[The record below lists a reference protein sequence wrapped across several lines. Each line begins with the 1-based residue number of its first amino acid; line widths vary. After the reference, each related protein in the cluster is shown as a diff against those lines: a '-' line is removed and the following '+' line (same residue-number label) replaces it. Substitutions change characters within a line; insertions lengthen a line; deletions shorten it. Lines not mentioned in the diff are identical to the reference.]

1 MNEANKTQSTE
12 APKEG
17 SKPPRKTTR
26 KTKDITAKYSE
37 QALALS
43 DKVEQ
48 KLNELHAQ
56 AEKKETPAQPST
68 ETDTQSKKTRKR
80 RTKKDA
86 EPATAP
92 EDKEKQTAPKAP
104 RRKPRKNSKAVQPE
118 DSEDELIDIDTF
130 GTVQPEESQE
140 IISTVNLVE
149 KNPSLPVTEPAP
161 KAKPKTSPKRSAKKV
176 TPKSE
181 TTSEVKPELITVQVE
196 SKPLLEPSSPSS
208 SSSSSSS
215 PAPLC
220 AISETVSAEPQDQLV
235 SPTFRIDCSFRLMV

>member
-1 MNEANKTQSTE
+1 MNEANKTQPTE

-68 ETDTQSKKTRKR
+68 ETDTQTKKTRKR
-80 RTKKDA
+80 RIKKDT

-92 EDKEKQTAPKAP
+92 EDKEKQIAPKAP
-104 RRKPRKNSKAVQPE
+104 RRKPRKNSKTVQPE

-130 GTVQPEESQE
+130 GAVQPEESQE

-161 KAKPKTSPKRSAKKV
+161 KAKPKRSAKKV

-181 TTSEVKPELITVQVE
+181 TTSEVKPEHITVQVE

>member
-1 MNEANKTQSTE
+1 MNEANKTQPTE

-68 ETDTQSKKTRKR
+68 ETDTQTKKTRKR
-80 RTKKDA
+80 RTKKDT
-86 EPATAP
+86 EPA
-92 EDKEKQTAPKAP
+92 TAPKAP
-104 RRKPRKNSKAVQPE
+104 RRKPRKNSKTVQPE

-130 GTVQPEESQE
+130 GAVQPEESQE

-161 KAKPKTSPKRSAKKV
+161 KAKPKRSAKKV

-181 TTSEVKPELITVQVE
+181 TTSEVKPEHITVQVE